1 MAKALATLT
10 SNNHKFRSGTV
21 LVLEEKTVEKG
32 VTWWSFRWPDGSLV
46 HLKYDE
52 FTWGI

>member
-1 MAKALATLT
+1 MAKSVATLT
-10 SNNHKFRSGTV
+10 SNDHKFQSGTV

-32 VTWWSFRWPDGSLV
+32 VTWWSFRYPDGTLV
-46 HLKYDE
+46 HLKYHE